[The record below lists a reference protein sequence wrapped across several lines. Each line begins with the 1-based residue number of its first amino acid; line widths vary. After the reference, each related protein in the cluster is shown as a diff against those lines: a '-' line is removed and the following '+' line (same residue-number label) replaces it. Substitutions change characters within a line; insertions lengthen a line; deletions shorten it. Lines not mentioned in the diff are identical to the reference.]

1 MFKLAFFYPILPGFF
16 LLVSLALSAQ
26 KNQIDSQGRKQGEWV
41 KYRDGVK
48 IYEGAFIDDKPT
60 GEFKRYFKS
69 GRISSRS
76 VFSNNGTQS
85 YTEFYYDK
93 RKNPI
98 KARGNYYQQEKDSIW
113 LYYNENGVVVKE
125 EFFSNGLQNGVW
137 KLYNYLGSLIKETPY
152 KDGLIEGTQKEYF
165 EEGGVKR
172 LMSFVA
178 DSLQGVFS
186 VYYPNEVLRIKG
198 FFERGLQDKE
208 WYYYKP
214 DGSVEFIEY
223 YRLGLLTKRTDE
235 NGNSYRLKTDTTTAP
250 LDKTI
255 DEIIELK

>member
-152 KDGLIEGTQKEYF
+152 KDGLIEDRYF

-172 LMSFVA
+172 LT
-178 DSLQGVFS
+178 DSLLS

-198 FFERGLQDKE
+198 FFERQDKE